1 MTLINIEVGRHNIK
15 KPTDFFFCKF
25 KAIIV
30 WLVKKIQQGEEQSTM
45 SAANHP
51 AYKQELDRC
60 RFTLGYVEKSLE
72 RALEKRTKVGNE
84 LENVKRHMTGDN
96 SADYTSIMV
105 NTMLQNT
112 LALKVKNLY
121 TARSKPYF
129 ARIDFQEAG
138 TNQTENLYIGKMSLA
153 RDEDQEIV
161 IVDWRAP
168 IANLYY
174 EGRLGSSTYQ
184 CPDGTI
190 EGELLL
196 KRQFSINNGKLEEI
210 FDIDITTNDEF
221 LQTYLGA
228 NAENRLK
235 EIVST
240 IQEEQNKIVRAP
252 MWKPLIVQG
261 VAGSGKT
268 TIALHRIAYLI
279 YTFEKSFEP
288 ENFMIIAPNRLF
300 LNYIS
305 EVLPELGVDR
315 VKQTTFEDFAME
327 LIGKKFKLT
336 DANDKLNMF
345 VNHNATKEQIA
356 HNDAVRQASV
366 LKTSMYFKDI
376 IDEYIK
382 GIEQAFI
389 PKHDITLGTITI
401 FSYEEINE
409 LFLTQYG
416 MWPIA
421 RRMNELKK
429 SIVTRLKTSKQQI
442 ISQIESE
449 CDRKTARAK
458 ATITNEDERKKLIRE
473 AFEKKDRVLAKIEK
487 ISKTLVKEYVESLPK
502 LSPYQYYKDLVEDK
516 ITFDRIVSKYADKE
530 VCEFTRQY
538 TLDILNSKI
547 LELEDLAPIIYLK
560 YKIYGMDEKIP
571 VKHIVID
578 EAQDFSAFQFYVLK
592 KIVKESSFTILGD
605 LCQGIHSYRGV
616 RQWEEIVNEV
626 FEGKKCEFLTLE
638 QSYRTTVEIMEAAN
652 DVIGKMK
659 NTSFIKAKPVIRHGG
674 PVELIPMPNIDD
686 VAVNMVEKII
696 SFKKTGHKTIAVI
709 CKTMEECEELLPLL
723 KKADKNISIIT
734 GNEKEYKSGIVIVPS
749 YLSKGLEFDV
759 VLISNANNE
768 NYTENELDIK
778 LLYVAMTRPLHKLC
792 IYYIREKSS
801 LLE

>member
-1 MTLINIEVGRHNIK
+1 
-15 KPTDFFFCKF
+15 
-25 KAIIV
+25 
-30 WLVKKIQQGEEQSTM
+30 M

-51 AYKQELDRC
+51 AYSEELERC
-60 RFTLGYVEKSLE
+60 RYTLDYVEKSLE
-72 RALEKRTKVGNE
+72 RALEKRAKIGSE
-84 LENVKRHMTGDN
+84 LENVKKHMSGDS

-105 NTMLQNT
+105 NTLLHDT
-112 LALKVKNLY
+112 LALKVRNLY
-121 TARSKPYF
+121 TARNKPYF
-129 ARIDFQEAG
+129 ARVDF
-138 TNQTENLYIGKMSLA
+138 TESGSEKTEKLYIGKMSLA
-153 RDEDQEIV
+153 RDEDQEII

-174 EGRLGSSTYQ
+174 EGRLGTSSYI
-184 CPDGTI
+184 CPDGMI
-190 EGELLL
+190 DGELLL
-196 KRQFSINNGKLEEI
+196 KRQFAINEGKLEEI

-240 IQEEQNKIVRAP
+240 IQEEQNRIVRAP

-279 YTFEKSFEP
+279 YTFEKTFEP

-305 EVLPELGVDR
+305 EVLPELGVER

-345 VNHNATKEQIA
+345 VNRNATAEQA
-356 HNDAVRQASV
+356 KHNDRVRDASV
-366 LKTSMYFKDI
+366 LKTSMYFKQI
-376 IDEYIK
+376 IDGYIRK
-382 GIEQAFI
+382 IEKNFI
-389 PKHDITLGTITI
+389 PKRDFMLGTKIIYT
-401 FSYEEINE
+401 YDEINN

-421 RRMNELKK
+421 QRMNEIKK
-429 SIVTRLKTSKQQI
+429 SLTSRLKISKQQF
-442 ISQIESE
+442 ISQIEAE
-449 CDRKTARAK
+449 CDKKVAMARLKISDETERQK
-458 ATITNEDERKKLIRE
+458 AALD
-473 AFEKKDRVLAKIEK
+473 AFEKRDRVIEKIEK
-487 ISKTLVKEYVESLPK
+487 VSKTLVKEYVESLPK
-502 LSPYQYYKDLVEDK
+502 LSPYQYYYDLMKDGV
-516 ITFDRIVSKYADKE
+516 TFDELAGGYASGE
-530 VCEFTRQY
+530 VCEFTRRY
-538 TLDILNSKI
+538 TLDILNNKQV
-547 LELEDLAPIIYLK
+547 ELEDLAPIIYIK
-560 YKIYGMDEKIP
+560 YKIHGMDDKVP

-578 EAQDFSAFQFYVLK
+578 EAQDFSVFQFYVLK
-592 KIVKESSFTILGD
+592 KIVKDSSFTILGD

-616 RQWEEIVNEV
+616 RQWEEIAEEV
-626 FEGKKCEFLTLE
+626 FEGNKSEFLTLE

-652 DVIGKMK
+652 AVMGKLESLAM
-659 NTSFIKAKPVIRHGG
+659 FRGKPVIRHGD
-674 PVELIPMPNIDD
+674 PVETISMDSIEEVAGNISIRIK
-686 VAVNMVEKII
+686 EYQKL
-696 SFKKTGHKTIAVI
+696 GHKTIAII
-709 CKTMEECEELLPLL
+709 CKTMEECQQILPLL
-723 KKADKNISIIT
+723 NKDHKEISLIT

-759 VLISNANNE
+759 VLLTNVNRE
-768 NYTENELDIK
+768 NYQENDLDTK

-792 IYYIREKSS
+792 IYYVGEVSS
-801 LLE
+801 LLA

>member
-1 MTLINIEVGRHNIK
+1 
-15 KPTDFFFCKF
+15 
-25 KAIIV
+25 
-30 WLVKKIQQGEEQSTM
+30 M

-51 AYKQELDRC
+51 AYKEELERC
-60 RFTLGYVEKSLE
+60 RYTLDYVEKSLE
-72 RALEKRTKVGNE
+72 RALEKRAKIGNE
-84 LENVKRHMTGDN
+84 LENVKKHMSGDS
-96 SADYTSIMV
+96 SADYTSVMV
-105 NTMLQNT
+105 NTLLHDT
-112 LALKVKNLY
+112 LALKVRNLY
-121 TARSKPYF
+121 TARDKPYF
-129 ARIDFQEAG
+129 ARVDFQE
-138 TNQTENLYIGKMSLA
+138 TDSVKTENLYIGKMSLA
-153 RDEDQEIV
+153 RDEDQEII

-174 EGRLGSSTYQ
+174 EGRLGNSSYE
-184 CPDGTI
+184 CPDGLI

-196 KRQFSINNGKLEEI
+196 KRQFAINNGQLEEI

-240 IQEEQNKIVRAP
+240 IQEEQNRIVRAP

-279 YTFEKSFEP
+279 YTFEKTFEP

-305 EVLPELGVDR
+305 EVLPELGVER

-345 VNHNATKEQIA
+345 VNHNAAGQQAA
-356 HNDAVRQASV
+356 HNDKVREASV
-366 LKTSMYFKDI
+366 LKTSMHFKDI
-376 IDEYIK
+376 IDNYIEK
-382 GIEQAFI
+382 IERNFI
-389 PKHDITLGTITI
+389 PKQDFMLGTKVIYT
-401 FSYEEINE
+401 YDEINN

-421 RRMNELKK
+421 QRMNEIKK
-429 SIVTRLKTSKQQI
+429 SLSTRLKTSKQQF
-442 ISQIESE
+442 ISQIEAE
-449 CDRKTARAK
+449 CDKKVALARIK
-458 ATITNEDERKKLIRE
+458 IPDEAARQKFVRE
-473 AFEKKDRVLAKIEK
+473 AFDKRDRVLEKIEK
-487 ISKTLVKEYVESLPK
+487 VSKTLVKEYVESLPK
-502 LSPYQYYKDLVEDK
+502 LSPYQYYFDLMEDSE
-516 ITFDRIVSKYADKE
+516 TFIELAGEYASRE
-530 VCEFTRQY
+530 TCEFARKY
-538 TLDILNSKI
+538 TLDILNSRQ

-560 YKIYGMDEKIP
+560 YKIYGMDEKVP

-578 EAQDFSAFQFYVLK
+578 EAQDFSAFQFFVLK
-592 KIVKESSFTILGD
+592 KIVKDSSFTILGD

-616 RQWEEIVNEV
+616 RKWEEIVEDV
-626 FEGKKCEFLTLE
+626 FDGRKCEFLTLE
-638 QSYRTTVEIMEAAN
+638 QSYRTTVEIMDAAN
-652 DVIGKMK
+652 NVMGKLESLEM
-659 NTSFIKAKPVIRHGG
+659 FRGKPVIRHGG
-674 PVELIPMPNIDD
+674 PVEFIRSASFND
-686 VAVNMVEKII
+686 VGEDISKKIKE
-696 SFKKTGHKTIAVI
+696 SQKQGHRTIAVI
-709 CKTMEECEELLPLL
+709 CKTMEECQKILPLL
-723 KKADKNISIIT
+723 KKDHKDISLIT

-759 VLISNANNE
+759 VLLSNVNRE
-768 NYTENELDIK
+768 NYTEGDLDTK
-778 LLYVAMTRPLHKLC
+778 LLYVAMTRPLHKLF
-792 IYYIREKSS
+792 IYYIGEKSK

>member
-1 MTLINIEVGRHNIK
+1 
-15 KPTDFFFCKF
+15 
-25 KAIIV
+25 
-30 WLVKKIQQGEEQSTM
+30 M

-51 AYKQELDRC
+51 AYKQELERC
-60 RFTLGYVEKSLE
+60 RYTLDYVEKSLE
-72 RALEKRTKVGNE
+72 RALEKRKKVSKE
-84 LENVKRHMTGDN
+84 LENVQRHMTGDN

-105 NTMLQNT
+105 NTLLQDS
-112 LALKVKNLY
+112 LALKIKNLY
-121 TARSKPYF
+121 TARGKPYF

-138 TNQTENLYIGKMSLA
+138 TNKIEALYIGKMSLA
-153 RDEDQEIV
+153 NDENQEII

-174 EGRLGSSTYQ
+174 EGRLGSSSYI

-190 EGELLL
+190 EGQLLL
-196 KRQFSINNGKLEEI
+196 KRQFSINSGELEEI

-305 EVLPELGVDR
+305 EVLPELGVER

-345 VNHNATKEQIA
+345 VNHNATSEQIT
-356 HNDAVRQASV
+356 HNSLVRQASV
-366 LKTSMYFKDI
+366 LKTSMFFKDI

-382 GIEQAFI
+382 EIEISFI
-389 PKHDITLGTITI
+389 PKHDLTLGTKVI
-401 FSYEEINE
+401 FSYEEINQ

-421 RRMNELKK
+421 QRMNEIKK
-429 SIVTRLKTSKQQI
+429 SITTRLKTSKQQF
-442 ISQIESE
+442 ISQIEAE
-449 CDRKTARAK
+449 CDRKVAKTRA
-458 ATITNEDERKKLIRE
+458 AISDEKEKQQLILK
-473 AFEKKDRVLAKIEK
+473 AFEKRDRVLDKIEK
-487 ISKTLVKEYVESLPK
+487 ISKTLVKEYVDSLPK
-502 LSPYQYYKDLVEDK
+502 LSAYQYYKDLMEDK
-516 ITFDRIVSKYADKE
+516 IAFNKIVSKYADKE
-530 VCEFTRQY
+530 VCDFTREY
-538 TLDILNSKI
+538 TLNILDSKM

-592 KIVKESSFTILGD
+592 KIVKDSSFTILGD

-652 DVIGKMK
+652 NVIDKLE
-659 NTSFIKAKPVIRHGG
+659 NNALLKAKPVIRHGG
-674 PVELIPMPNIDD
+674 SVELIQKTDIIETAEDI
-686 VAVNMVEKII
+686 VERIKVL
-696 SFKKTGHKTIAVI
+696 KENGHKTIAVI
-709 CKTMEECEELLPLL
+709 CKTIEECEQMLPLL
-723 KKADKNISIIT
+723 KKADKDISIIT

-759 VLISNANNE
+759 VIISNANKE

-778 LLYVAMTRPLHKLC
+778 LLYVAMTRPLHRLF
-792 IYYIREKSS
+792 IYFVGEKSL

>member
-1 MTLINIEVGRHNIK
+1 
-15 KPTDFFFCKF
+15 
-25 KAIIV
+25 
-30 WLVKKIQQGEEQSTM
+30 M

-51 AYKQELDRC
+51 AYKQELERC
-60 RFTLGYVEKSLE
+60 RYTLDYVEKSLE
-72 RALEKRTKVGNE
+72 NALQKREKIGNE
-84 LENVKRHMTGDN
+84 LEKTKRHMSADS

-105 NTMLQNT
+105 NTLLQDT

-121 TARSKPYF
+121 TAKSKPYF
-129 ARIDFQEAG
+129 ARVDFQENG
-138 TNQTENLYIGKMSLA
+138 TKRTEKLYIGKMSLA
-153 RDEDQEIV
+153 RDEDQEII

-174 EGRLGSSTYQ
+174 EGRLGQSSYV
-184 CPDGTI
+184 CPDGNI

-196 KRQFSINNGKLEEI
+196 KRQFAINNGKLEEI

-305 EVLPELGVDR
+305 EVLPELGVER

-336 DANDKLNMF
+336 DSNSKLNMF
-345 VNHNATKEQIA
+345 VNHNSTDDQIK
-356 HNDAVRQASV
+356 HNNILRKASV
-366 LKTSMYFKDI
+366 LKTSMIFRDI

-382 GIEQAFI
+382 RIEGSFI
-389 PKHDITLGTITI
+389 PKRDITLGTKTI
-401 FSYEEINE
+401 FSYAEINE

-421 RRMNELKK
+421 QRMNEIKK
-429 SIVTRLKTSKQQI
+429 SISTRLKTAKQQFVM
-442 ISQIESE
+442 QIEAE
-449 CDRKTARAK
+449 CDRKVARART
-458 ATITNEDERKKLIRE
+458 TIGNEQERQKHILA
-473 AFEKKDRVLAKIEK
+473 AFEKRDRVLDKIEK
-487 ISKTLVKEYVESLPK
+487 VSKTLVKEYIESLPK
-502 LSPYQYYKDLVEDK
+502 LSAYDYYKDLMEDK
-516 ITFDRIVSKYADKE
+516 DTFNSIVSKYASDE
-530 VCEFTRQY
+530 ICEFTRQH
-538 TLDILNSKI
+538 TLAVLDKKI

-571 VKHIVID
+571 VRHIVID

-592 KIVKESSFTILGD
+592 KIVKDSSFTILGD

-616 RQWEEIVNEV
+616 RQWEEIVQHV
-626 FEGKKCEFLTLE
+626 FDGNKCEFLTLE

-652 DVIGKMK
+652 KVISKLE
-659 NTSFIKAKPVIRHGG
+659 NTGSLMAKPVIRHGG
-674 PVELIPMPNIDD
+674 PVDIIPSDNITSIAEDI
-686 VAVNMVEKII
+686 VQKIKDA
-696 SFKKTGHKTIAVI
+696 KKQGHKTIAVI
-709 CKTMEECEELLPLL
+709 CKTMEECEQILPML
-723 KKADKNISIIT
+723 KKADKNISVIT
-734 GNEKEYKSGIVIVPS
+734 GNEKEYKSGVVVVPS

-759 VLISNANNE
+759 VLISDASSR

-778 LLYVAMTRPLHKLC
+778 LLYVAMTRPLHKLY
-792 IYYIREKSS
+792 IYYAGDKSI
-801 LLE
+801 LIKDI

>member
-1 MTLINIEVGRHNIK
+1 
-15 KPTDFFFCKF
+15 
-25 KAIIV
+25 
-30 WLVKKIQQGEEQSTM
+30 M

-51 AYKQELDRC
+51 AYKQELERC
-60 RFTLGYVEKSLE
+60 RYTLDYVEKSLE
-72 RALEKRTKVGNE
+72 RALEKRKKVSND
-84 LENVKRHMTGDN
+84 LESVHRHMSGDS

-105 NTMLQNT
+105 NTMLQDT

-129 ARIDFQEAG
+129 ARVDFQEKG
-138 TNQTENLYIGKMSLA
+138 FSKIENLYIGKMSLA
-153 RDEDQEIV
+153 RDEDQEII

-174 EGRLGSSTYQ
+174 EARLGTASYL

-196 KRQFSINNGKLEEI
+196 KRQFAINNGRLEEI

-268 TIALHRIAYLI
+268 TIALHRIAFLI

-305 EVLPELGVDR
+305 EVLPELGVER
-315 VKQTTFEDFAME
+315 VKQTTFEDFAIE

-356 HNDAVRQASV
+356 QNDIVRQVSV

-382 GIEQAFI
+382 KIELSFI
-389 PKHDITLGTITI
+389 PNNDITLGTQVI
-401 FSYEEINE
+401 FSYQELNT

-421 RRMNELKK
+421 KRMDEIKK
-429 SIVTRLKTSKQQI
+429 SITTRLKTRKQQI
-442 ISQIESE
+442 IAQIELE
-449 CDRKTARAK
+449 IDKKVARIRMTISDEKEKRELIIK
-458 ATITNEDERKKLIRE
+458 AI
-473 AFEKKDRVLAKIEK
+473 EKRDRVLDKIEK
-487 ISKTLVKEYVESLPK
+487 ISKTLVKEYVDSLPK
-502 LSPYQYYKDLVEDK
+502 LSPYQYYKDLLEDSNTFDK
-516 ITFDRIVSKYADKE
+516 IVGKYSSQE
-530 VCEFTRQY
+530 VCKFTREY
-538 TLDILNSKI
+538 TLGILNSKM

-560 YKIYGMDEKIP
+560 FKIYGMDEKIP

-578 EAQDFSAFQFYVLK
+578 EAQDFSAFQFYVMK
-592 KIVKESSFTILGD
+592 KIVKDSSFTILGD

-626 FEGKKCEFLTLE
+626 FNGNKCEFLTLE

-652 DVIGKMK
+652 KVIEKLE
-659 NTSFIKAKPVIRHGG
+659 NNELLRARPVIRHGE
-674 PVELIPMPNIDD
+674 PVEFISKAD
-686 VAVNMVEKII
+686 VNEAAVDIAQRIKVLKD
-696 SFKKTGHKTIAVI
+696 TGHKTIAVI
-709 CKTMEECEELLPLL
+709 CKTMEECEQMQPLL
-723 KKADKNISIIT
+723 KKADKDISIIT
-734 GNEKEYKSGIVIVPS
+734 GDEKEYKSGVVIVPS

-759 VLISNANNE
+759 VIISNANMQ
-768 NYTENELDIK
+768 NYTKSELDIK

-792 IYYIREKSS
+792 IYYVGEKS
-801 LLE
+801 LLLGE

>member
-1 MTLINIEVGRHNIK
+1 
-15 KPTDFFFCKF
+15 
-25 KAIIV
+25 
-30 WLVKKIQQGEEQSTM
+30 M

-51 AYKQELDRC
+51 AYKEELERC
-60 RFTLGYVEKSLE
+60 RYTLDYVEKSLKK
-72 RALEKRTKVGNE
+72 ALEKREKIGNE
-84 LENVKRHMTGDN
+84 LESVQKHMSGDS

-105 NTMLQNT
+105 NTMLHDT

-121 TARSKPYF
+121 TARGKPYF
-129 ARIDFQEAG
+129 ARVDYKE
-138 TNQTENLYIGKMSLA
+138 NDSDSTEKLYIGKMSLS

-174 EGRLGSSTYQ
+174 EGRLGQSSYE
-184 CPDGTI
+184 CPDGI
-190 EGELLL
+190 INGELLL
-196 KRQFSINNGKLEEI
+196 KRQFSINNGSLDEI

-279 YTFEKSFEP
+279 YTFEKSFDP

-315 VKQTTFEDFAME
+315 VKQTTFEEFSME
-327 LIGKKFKLT
+327 LIGKKFKLR
-336 DANDKLNMF
+336 DANEKLNMF
-345 VNHNATKEQIA
+345 VNHNVTEEQIM
-356 HNDAVRQASV
+356 HNNLVRGSSI
-366 LKTSMYFKDI
+366 LKTSMDFKDI
-376 IDEYIK
+376 IDEYLK
-382 GIEQAFI
+382 EIELSFI
-389 PKHDITLGTITI
+389 PKKDITLGTKVI
-401 FSYEEINE
+401 FSYEELNN

-421 RRMNELKK
+421 QRMNEIKK
-429 SIVTRLKTSKQQI
+429 SIKTRLKTSKDQFIQQI
-442 ISQIESE
+442 HAE
-449 CDRKTARAK
+449 CDKKVARAR
-458 ATITNEDERKKLIRE
+458 AGIADTSERQRCILE
-473 AFEKKDRVLAKIEK
+473 AFEKRDRVLEKIEK
-487 ISKTLVKEYVESLPK
+487 AAKSLIKDYVASLPK
-502 LSPYQYYKDLVEDK
+502 LSPYQYYVDLMKNTEV
-516 ITFDRIVSKYADKE
+516 FNRIVAKYTDEETCKFIRE
-530 VCEFTRQY
+530 Y
-538 TLDILNSKI
+538 TLDILNSGGI
-547 LELEDLAPIIYLK
+547 EQEDLAPIIYLK
-560 YKIYGMDEKIP
+560 YKVYGMDEKIP
-571 VKHIVID
+571 VRHIVID
-578 EAQDFSAFQFYVLK
+578 EAQDFSAFQFYVMK
-592 KIVKESSFTILGD
+592 KIVKDSSFTILGD
-605 LCQGIHSYRGV
+605 LCQGIHFYRGV
-616 RQWEEIVNEV
+616 RNWDEVVNNV

-652 DVIGKMK
+652 NVMEKLDNKDLVR
-659 NTSFIKAKPVIRHGG
+659 AKPVIRHGE
-674 PVELIPMPNIDD
+674 PVEYIQKSGISD
-686 VAVNMVEKII
+686 VAADIVEKIEQA
-696 SFKKTGHKTIAVI
+696 KKLGHKTIAVI
-709 CKTMEECEELLPLL
+709 CKTMEECSQILPMI

-734 GNEKEYKSGIVIVPS
+734 GNEKEYKSGIVVVPS

-759 VLISNANNE
+759 VLISNASSE
-768 NYTENELDIK
+768 YYTKSDLDIK

-792 IYYIREKSS
+792 IYHTGEISN
-801 LLE
+801 LLK

>member
-1 MTLINIEVGRHNIK
+1 M
-15 KPTDFFFCKF
+15 P
-25 KAIIV
+25 
-30 WLVKKIQQGEEQSTM
+30 
-45 SAANHP
+45 AANHP
-51 AYKQELDRC
+51 AYKQELERC
-60 RFTLGYVEKSLE
+60 RYTLDYVEKSIE
-72 RALEKRTKVGNE
+72 RALEKRTKVGND
-84 LENVKRHMTGDN
+84 LENVKRHMSGDN
-96 SADYTSIMV
+96 SADYTSIIV
-105 NTMLQNT
+105 NTIIQDT

-121 TARSKPYF
+121 TARTKPYF
-129 ARIDFQEAG
+129 ARIDFRETG
-138 TNQTENLYIGKMSLA
+138 TSKTENLYIGKMSLA
-153 RDEDQEIV
+153 KYEDQEIV

-174 EGRLGSSTYQ
+174 EGRLGTSSYI
-184 CPDGTI
+184 CPGGTI

-196 KRQFSINNGKLEEI
+196 KRQFAINSGKLEEI

-279 YTFEKSFEP
+279 YTFEKSFDP

-305 EVLPELGVDR
+305 EVLPELGVER

-327 LIGKKFKLT
+327 LIGKKFILT
-336 DANDKLNMF
+336 DTNDKLNMF
-345 VNHNATKEQIA
+345 VNQNNTIEQIA
-356 HNDAVRQASV
+356 NNELVRQASI

-382 GIEQAFI
+382 EIELSFI
-389 PKHDITLGTITI
+389 PKRDLTLGTKII
-401 FSYEEINE
+401 FSYEEVNE

-421 RRMNELKK
+421 QRMNEIKK
-429 SIVTRLKTSKQQI
+429 SLTTRLKTNKQQL
-442 ISQIESE
+442 ISQIEAE
-449 CDRKTARAK
+449 CDRKVARARE
-458 ATITNEDERKKLIRE
+458 TITDEKERQKTILV
-473 AFEKKDRVLAKIEK
+473 AFQKKDSVLEKIEK
-487 ISKTLVKEYVESLPK
+487 ASKSLVKEYVNSLPK
-502 LSPYQYYKDLVEDK
+502 VSPYQYYRDLLEDSSG
-516 ITFDRIVSKYADKE
+516 FDKIVSKYADEE
-530 VCEFTRQY
+530 VCEFTREY
-538 TLDILNSKI
+538 TLKILNSKM

-578 EAQDFSAFQFYVLK
+578 EAQDFSAFQYYVLK
-592 KIVKESSFTILGD
+592 KIVKDSSFTILGD

-616 RQWEEIVNEV
+616 RKWEEIVNEV

-638 QSYRTTVEIMEAAN
+638 QSYRTTVEIIEAAN
-652 DVIGKMK
+652 NVIGKLE
-659 NTSFIKAKPVIRHGG
+659 NTDLIRAKPVIRHGE
-674 PVELIPMPNIDD
+674 PVELISKTDINS
-686 VAVNMVEKII
+686 VAEDIIQKII
-696 SFKKTGHKTIAVI
+696 DSKKKSHKTIAVI
-709 CKTMEECEELLPLL
+709 CKTMEECEQILPLL
-723 KKADKNISIIT
+723 IKADKTISIIT

-759 VLISNANNE
+759 VLISNASKQ
-768 NYTENELDIK
+768 NYTKNELDIK
-778 LLYVAMTRPLHKLC
+778 LLYVAMTRPLHRLC
-792 IYYIREKSS
+792 IYFVGEKSL

>member
-1 MTLINIEVGRHNIK
+1 
-15 KPTDFFFCKF
+15 
-25 KAIIV
+25 
-30 WLVKKIQQGEEQSTM
+30 M

-51 AYKQELDRC
+51 AYKEELERC
-60 RFTLGYVEKSLE
+60 RYTLDYVEKSLE
-72 RALEKRTKVGNE
+72 RALEKRKKVSNE
-84 LENVKRHMTGDN
+84 LENVQRHMSGDS

-105 NTMLQNT
+105 NTLLQDT

-129 ARIDFQEAG
+129 ARIDFKENGASK
-138 TNQTENLYIGKMSLA
+138 TEQLYIGKMSLA
-153 RDEDQEIV
+153 KDEDQEII

-174 EGRLGSSTYQ
+174 EGRLGLSSYI
-184 CPDGTI
+184 CPDGNI

-196 KRQFSINNGKLEEI
+196 KRQFAINNGKLEEI

-240 IQEEQNKIVRAP
+240 IQEEQNRIVRAP

-305 EVLPELGVDR
+305 EVLPELGVER

-345 VNHNATKEQIA
+345 VNHNATEEQIM
-356 HNDAVRQASV
+356 NNNLVKQASV

-382 GIEQAFI
+382 EIELSFI
-389 PKHDITLGTITI
+389 PKQDIMLGTKII
-401 FSYEEINE
+401 FPYEEINE

-421 RRMNELKK
+421 QRMNEIKK
-429 SIVTRLKTSKQQI
+429 SISTRLKTSKQQF

-449 CDRKTARAK
+449 CDRKVAIARA
-458 ATITNEDERKKLIRE
+458 TVSNEKDRQKLILS
-473 AFEKKDRVLAKIEK
+473 AFEKRDSVLEKIEK
-487 ISKTLVKEYVESLPK
+487 ASKTLVKDYVDSLPK
-502 LSPYQYYKDLVEDK
+502 LSPYQYYRDLMENAD
-516 ITFDRIVSKYADKE
+516 TFERMVGKYSNQE
-530 VCEFTRQY
+530 VREFTRQY
-538 TLDILNSKI
+538 TLKILDSKM

-571 VKHIVID
+571 VRHIVID

-592 KIVKESSFTILGD
+592 KIVKDSSFTVLGD

-652 DVIGKMK
+652 NVIGKLQ
-659 NTSFIKAKPVIRHGG
+659 NNEFLRAKPVIRHGG
-674 PVELIPMPNIDD
+674 PVEVIPRNNITD
-686 VAVNMVEKII
+686 I
-696 SFKKTGHKTIAVI
+696 SEDIVQRIKQYKKDGHRTIAVI
-709 CKTMEECEELLPLL
+709 CKTMDECEKILPLL

-734 GNEKEYKSGIVIVPS
+734 GNEKEYKSGVVIVPS

-759 VLISNANNE
+759 VIVSNANNQ

-792 IYYIREKSS
+792 IYYIGEKS
-801 LLE
+801 LLLD

>member
-1 MTLINIEVGRHNIK
+1 
-15 KPTDFFFCKF
+15 
-25 KAIIV
+25 
-30 WLVKKIQQGEEQSTM
+30 M

-51 AYKQELDRC
+51 AYKEELERC
-60 RFTLGYVEKSLE
+60 RYTLDYVEKSLK
-72 RALEKRTKVGNE
+72 RALEKREKIGNE
-84 LENVKRHMTGDN
+84 LENVKKHMSGDS
-96 SADYTSIMV
+96 SADYTSIIV
-105 NTMLQNT
+105 NTMLHDT

-129 ARIDFQEAG
+129 ARVDYKENG
-138 TNQTENLYIGKMSLA
+138 TEKTENLYVGKMSLS
-153 RDEDQEIV
+153 RDEDQEII

-174 EGRLGSSTYQ
+174 EGRLGPSSYE

-190 EGELLL
+190 EGQLLL
-196 KRQFSINNGKLEEI
+196 KRQFSINNGNLDEI

-305 EVLPELGVDR
+305 EVLPELGVER
-315 VKQTTFEDFAME
+315 VKQTTFEDFSME

-345 VNHNATKEQIA
+345 VNHNATSDQVE
-356 HNDAVRQASV
+356 HNILVREASV
-366 LKTSMYFKDI
+366 LKTSMCFKDI
-376 IDEYIK
+376 IDEYLK
-382 GIEQAFI
+382 EIEHSFI
-389 PKHDITLGTITI
+389 PKQDIMLGTKVI
-401 FSYEEINE
+401 FSYDELNE

-421 RRMNELKK
+421 RRMDEIKK
-429 SIVTRLKTSKQQI
+429 SISTKIKATKQQFI
-442 ISQIESE
+442 QQIEAE
-449 CDRKTARAK
+449 CDKKVARARMG
-458 ATITNEDERKKLIRE
+458 IPNEIERQKVILQ
-473 AFEKKDRVLAKIEK
+473 AFDKRDRVLEKIEK
-487 ISKTLVKEYVESLPK
+487 VAKTLVKDYVDGLPK
-502 LSPYQYYKDLVEDK
+502 LSPYQYYVDLMENAE
-516 ITFDRIVSKYADKE
+516 IFDRIAGKYAKSE
-530 VCEFTRQY
+530 ICRFTREY
-538 TLDILNSKI
+538 TLKILNGKR
-547 LELEDLAPIIYLK
+547 LEQEDLAPIIYLK

-571 VKHIVID
+571 VRHIVID
-578 EAQDFSAFQFYVLK
+578 EAQDFSAFQFYVMK
-592 KIVKESSFTILGD
+592 KIVKDSSFTILGD

-616 RQWEEIVNEV
+616 RQWDEIVNNV
-626 FEGKKCEFLTLE
+626 FEGKRCEFLTLE

-652 DVIGKMK
+652 NVMEKIK
-659 NTSFIKAKPVIRHGG
+659 NSGLVRAKPVIRHGE
-674 PVELIPMPNIDD
+674 PVEYIQKGNIQDIAED
-686 VAVNMVEKII
+686 ILSKIQLA
-696 SFKKTGHKTIAVI
+696 KNQGHRTIAVI
-709 CKTMEECEELLPLL
+709 CKTMEECNRMLPLL
-723 KKADKNISIIT
+723 KKADRDIDIIT

-759 VLISNANNE
+759 VFVANASIE

-792 IYYIREKSS
+792 IYFLGNKTR

>member
-1 MTLINIEVGRHNIK
+1 
-15 KPTDFFFCKF
+15 
-25 KAIIV
+25 
-30 WLVKKIQQGEEQSTM
+30 M

-51 AYKQELDRC
+51 AYKEELERC
-60 RFTLGYVEKSLE
+60 RYTLDYVEKSLKK
-72 RALEKRTKVGNE
+72 ALEKREKIGNE
-84 LENVKRHMTGDN
+84 LESVQKHMSGDS

-105 NTMLQNT
+105 NTMLHDT

-121 TARSKPYF
+121 TARGKPYF
-129 ARIDFQEAG
+129 ARVDYKENDFDR
-138 TNQTENLYIGKMSLA
+138 TEKLYIGKMSLS

-174 EGRLGSSTYQ
+174 EGRLGPSSYE
-184 CPDGTI
+184 CPDGI
-190 EGELLL
+190 INGELLL
-196 KRQFSINNGKLEEI
+196 KRQFSINNGSLDEI

-279 YTFEKSFEP
+279 YTFEKSFDP

-315 VKQTTFEDFAME
+315 VKQTTFEEFSME
-327 LIGKKFKLT
+327 LIGKKFKLR
-336 DANDKLNMF
+336 DANEKLNMF
-345 VNHNATKEQIA
+345 VNHNVTEEQIK
-356 HNDAVRQASV
+356 HNNLVRGSSI
-366 LKTSMYFKDI
+366 LKTSMDFKDI
-376 IDEYIK
+376 IDEYLK
-382 GIEQAFI
+382 EIELSFI
-389 PKHDITLGTITI
+389 PKKDITLGTKVI
-401 FSYEEINE
+401 FSYEELNN

-421 RRMNELKK
+421 QRMNEIKK
-429 SIVTRLKTSKQQI
+429 SIKTRLKTSKDQFIQQI
-442 ISQIESE
+442 HAE
-449 CDRKTARAK
+449 CDKKVARAR
-458 ATITNEDERKKLIRE
+458 AGIEDTSERQRCILE
-473 AFEKKDRVLAKIEK
+473 AFEKRDRVLEKIEK
-487 ISKTLVKEYVESLPK
+487 AAKSLIKDYVASLPK
-502 LSPYQYYKDLVEDK
+502 LSPYQYYVDLMKNTEV
-516 ITFDRIVSKYADKE
+516 FNRIVAKYTDEETCKFIRE
-530 VCEFTRQY
+530 Y
-538 TLDILNSKI
+538 TLDILNSGGI
-547 LELEDLAPIIYLK
+547 EQEDLAPIIYLK
-560 YKIYGMDEKIP
+560 YKVYGMDEKIP
-571 VKHIVID
+571 VRHIVID
-578 EAQDFSAFQFYVLK
+578 EAQDFSAFQFYVMK
-592 KIVKESSFTILGD
+592 KIVKDSSFTILGD
-605 LCQGIHSYRGV
+605 LCQGIHFYRGV
-616 RQWEEIVNEV
+616 RNWDEVVNNV

-652 DVIGKMK
+652 NVMEKLDNKDLVR
-659 NTSFIKAKPVIRHGG
+659 AKPVIRHGE
-674 PVELIPMPNIDD
+674 PVEYIQKSGISD
-686 VAVNMVEKII
+686 VAADIVEKIEQA
-696 SFKKTGHKTIAVI
+696 KKLGHKTIAVI
-709 CKTMEECEELLPLL
+709 CKTMEECSQILPMI

-734 GNEKEYKSGIVIVPS
+734 GNEKEYKSGIVVVPS

-759 VLISNANNE
+759 VLISNASSE
-768 NYTENELDIK
+768 YYTKSDLDIK

-792 IYYIREKSS
+792 IYHTGEISN
-801 LLE
+801 LLK

>member
-1 MTLINIEVGRHNIK
+1 
-15 KPTDFFFCKF
+15 
-25 KAIIV
+25 
-30 WLVKKIQQGEEQSTM
+30 M

-51 AYKQELDRC
+51 AYKEELERC
-60 RFTLGYVEKSLE
+60 RYTLDYVEKSLKK
-72 RALEKRTKVGNE
+72 ALEKREKIGNE
-84 LENVKRHMTGDN
+84 LESVQKHMSGDS

-105 NTMLQNT
+105 NTMLHDT

-121 TARSKPYF
+121 TARGKPYF
-129 ARIDFQEAG
+129 ARVDYKE
-138 TNQTENLYIGKMSLA
+138 NDSDSTENLYIGKMSLS

-174 EGRLGSSTYQ
+174 EGRLGPSSYE
-184 CPDGTI
+184 CPDGI
-190 EGELLL
+190 INGELLL
-196 KRQFSINNGKLEEI
+196 KRQFSINNGSLDEI

-279 YTFEKSFEP
+279 YTFEKSFDP

-315 VKQTTFEDFAME
+315 VKQTTFEEFSME
-327 LIGKKFKLT
+327 LIGKKFKLR
-336 DANDKLNMF
+336 DANEKLNMF
-345 VNHNATKEQIA
+345 VNHNVTEEQIK
-356 HNDAVRQASV
+356 HNNLVRGSSI
-366 LKTSMYFKDI
+366 LKTSMDFKDI
-376 IDEYIK
+376 IDEYLK
-382 GIEQAFI
+382 EIELSFI
-389 PKHDITLGTITI
+389 PKKDITLGTKVI
-401 FSYEEINE
+401 FSYEELNN

-421 RRMNELKK
+421 QRMNEIKK
-429 SIVTRLKTSKQQI
+429 SIKTRLKTSKDQFIQQI
-442 ISQIESE
+442 HAE
-449 CDRKTARAK
+449 CDKKVARAR
-458 ATITNEDERKKLIRE
+458 AGIADTSERQRCILE
-473 AFEKKDRVLAKIEK
+473 AFEKRDRVLEKIEK
-487 ISKTLVKEYVESLPK
+487 AAKSLIKDYVASLPK
-502 LSPYQYYKDLVEDK
+502 LSPYQYYVDLMKNTEV
-516 ITFDRIVSKYADKE
+516 FNRIVAKYTDEETCKFIRE
-530 VCEFTRQY
+530 Y
-538 TLDILNSKI
+538 TLDILNSGGI
-547 LELEDLAPIIYLK
+547 EQEDLAPIIYLK
-560 YKIYGMDEKIP
+560 YKVYGMDEKIP
-571 VKHIVID
+571 VRHIVID
-578 EAQDFSAFQFYVLK
+578 EAQDFSAFQFYVMK
-592 KIVKESSFTILGD
+592 KIVKDSSFTILGD
-605 LCQGIHSYRGV
+605 LCQGIHFYRGV
-616 RQWEEIVNEV
+616 RNWDEVVNNV

-652 DVIGKMK
+652 NVMEKLDNKDLVR
-659 NTSFIKAKPVIRHGG
+659 AKPVIRHGE
-674 PVELIPMPNIDD
+674 PVEYIQKSGISD
-686 VAVNMVEKII
+686 VAADIVEKIEQA
-696 SFKKTGHKTIAVI
+696 KKLGHKTIAVI
-709 CKTMEECEELLPLL
+709 CKTMEECSQILPMI

-734 GNEKEYKSGIVIVPS
+734 GNEKEYKSGIVVVPS

-759 VLISNANNE
+759 VLISNASSE
-768 NYTENELDIK
+768 YYTKSDLDIK

-792 IYYIREKSS
+792 IYHTGEISN
-801 LLE
+801 LLK

>member
-1 MTLINIEVGRHNIK
+1 
-15 KPTDFFFCKF
+15 
-25 KAIIV
+25 
-30 WLVKKIQQGEEQSTM
+30 M

-51 AYKQELDRC
+51 AYKEELERC
-60 RFTLGYVEKSLE
+60 RYTLDYVEISLE
-72 RALEKRTKVGNE
+72 RALEKRTKIGNE
-84 LENVKRHMTGDN
+84 LENVQRHMSGDS

-105 NTMLQNT
+105 NTMLHDT
-112 LALKVKNLY
+112 LALKVRNLN

-129 ARIDFQEAG
+129 ARVDFKENGTDKQER
-138 TNQTENLYIGKMSLA
+138 LYIGKMSLA
-153 RDEDQEIV
+153 RDEDQEII

-174 EGRLGSSTYQ
+174 EGRLGNSSYV

-196 KRQFSINNGKLEEI
+196 KRQFAINDGKLEEI

-240 IQEEQNKIVRAP
+240 IQEEQNRIVRAP

-279 YTFEKSFEP
+279 YTFEKTFEP

-305 EVLPELGVDR
+305 EVLPELGVER
-315 VKQTTFEDFAME
+315 VKQTTFEDFAIE
-327 LIGKKFKLT
+327 LIGRKFKLT
-336 DANDKLNMF
+336 DANNKLNRF
-345 VNHNATKEQIA
+345 VNHNAT
-356 HNDAVRQASV
+356 VRQEEQNDSLRKASI
-366 LKTSMYFKDI
+366 LKTSMQFKEL
-376 IDEYIK
+376 IDNYIDK
-382 GIEQAFI
+382 IEQSFI
-389 PKHDITLGTITI
+389 PKKDLMLGTKVIYT
-401 FSYEEINE
+401 YAEINN

-421 RRMNELKK
+421 QRMNEIKK
-429 SIVTRLKTSKQQI
+429 SLSTRLKTSKQQF
-442 ISQIESE
+442 ISQIEAE
-449 CDRKTARAK
+449 CDKKVALAK
-458 ATITNEDERKKLIRE
+458 IKINDDAERQKFVRE
-473 AFEKKDRVLAKIEK
+473 AFDKRDRVIEKIEK
-487 ISKTLVKEYVESLPK
+487 VSKTLVKEYVDSLPK
-502 LSPYQYYKDLVEDK
+502 LSPYQYYFDLMEDNE
-516 ITFDRIVSKYADKE
+516 TFDKLAGRYVDKE
-530 VCEFTRQY
+530 TCEFTRKY
-538 TLDILNSKI
+538 TLEILNSKQ
-547 LELEDLAPIIYLK
+547 LELEDLAPVIYLK
-560 YKIYGMDEKIP
+560 YKIYGMDEKVP

-592 KIVKESSFTILGD
+592 KIVKDSSFTILGD

-616 RQWEEIVNEV
+616 RQWGEIVEEV

-652 DVIGKMK
+652 GVMGKLK
-659 NTSFIKAKPVIRHGG
+659 NLAMYRGKPVIRHGD
-674 PVELIPMPNIDD
+674 PVEHIPMESFDKTASSIS
-686 VAVNMVEKII
+686 EKISEFI
-696 SFKKTGHKTIAVI
+696 NMGHKTIAVI
-709 CKTMEECEELLPLL
+709 CKTMEECQRILPLL
-723 KKADKNISIIT
+723 KKDHKDISLIT
-734 GNEKEYKSGIVIVPS
+734 GNEMEYKSGIVIVPS

-759 VLISNANNE
+759 VLLSNVNRE
-768 NYTENELDIK
+768 NYSESELDTK

-792 IYYIREKSS
+792 IYYVGEKS
-801 LLE
+801 LLLIQ

>member
-1 MTLINIEVGRHNIK
+1 
-15 KPTDFFFCKF
+15 
-25 KAIIV
+25 
-30 WLVKKIQQGEEQSTM
+30 M

-51 AYKQELDRC
+51 AYKQELERC
-60 RFTLGYVEKSLE
+60 RYTLDYVEKSLE
-72 RALEKRTKVGNE
+72 RALEKRAKIGNE
-84 LENVKRHMTGDN
+84 LENVKRHMSGDN

-105 NTMLQNT
+105 NTLLQDT
-112 LALKVKNLY
+112 MALKIKNLY

-129 ARIDFQEAG
+129 ARVDFQETG
-138 TNQTENLYIGKMSLA
+138 ESKTEELYIGKMSLS

-174 EGRLGSSTYQ
+174 EGRLGLSSYI
-184 CPDGTI
+184 CPDGSI

-196 KRQFSINNGKLEEI
+196 KRQFAINTGELEEI

-240 IQEEQNKIVRAP
+240 IQAEQNKIVRAP

-305 EVLPELGVDR
+305 EVLPELGVER

-327 LIGKKFKLT
+327 LIGKTFKLT

-345 VNHNATKEQIA
+345 VNHNATKEQII
-356 HNDAVRQASV
+356 HNDLVRQASV
-366 LKTSMYFKDI
+366 LKTSMSFKDI

-382 GIEQAFI
+382 EIEESFI
-389 PKHDITLGTITI
+389 PKMDITLGTKII
-401 FSYEEINE
+401 FPYEEIND

-421 RRMNELKK
+421 QRMNEIKK
-429 SIVTRLKTSKQQI
+429 SITTRLKTVKQQI
-442 ISQIESE
+442 ILQIEAE
-449 CDRKTARAK
+449 CDRKIARAR
-458 ATITNEDERKKLIRE
+458 ATITDEKELQKLILDALAKR
-473 AFEKKDRVLAKIEK
+473 DRVLGKIEK
-487 ISKTLVKEYVESLPK
+487 VSKSLVKEYVASLPK
-502 LSPYQYYKDLVEDK
+502 LSPYQYYRDLMEDDN
-516 ITFDRIVSKYADKE
+516 TFDTIVSKYAEID
-530 VCEFTRQY
+530 VCKFTRQY
-538 TLDILNSKI
+538 TLKILNEKM

-560 YKIYGMDEKIP
+560 YKIYGIDEKIP

-578 EAQDFSAFQFYVLK
+578 EAQDFSVFQYYVLK
-592 KIVKESSFTILGD
+592 KIVKDSSFTILGD

-616 RQWEEIVNEV
+616 RQWEDIVNEV
-626 FEGKKCEFLTLE
+626 FEGRKCEFLTLE

-652 DVIGKMK
+652 KVMEKLE
-659 NTSFIKAKPVIRHGG
+659 NTALIRAKPVIRHGES
-674 PVELIPMPNIDD
+674 VELISKTDINGISDD
-686 VAVNMVEKII
+686 IVKRIKASKEK
-696 SFKKTGHKTIAVI
+696 GYKTIAVI
-709 CKTMEECEELLPLL
+709 CKTMEECQLILPLIIE
-723 KKADKNISIIT
+723 ADKCITIIT
-734 GNEKEYKSGIVIVPS
+734 GKEKEYKSGIVIVPS

-759 VLISNANNE
+759 VIISNANSQ
-768 NYTENELDIK
+768 NYTKNELDIK

-792 IYYIREKSS
+792 IYYLGKKS
-801 LLE
+801 LLLE

>member
-1 MTLINIEVGRHNIK
+1 
-15 KPTDFFFCKF
+15 
-25 KAIIV
+25 
-30 WLVKKIQQGEEQSTM
+30 M

-51 AYKQELDRC
+51 AYKEELERC
-60 RFTLGYVEKSLE
+60 RYTLDYVEKSLE
-72 RALEKRTKVGNE
+72 RALEKRKKISSE
-84 LENVKRHMTGDN
+84 LDNVQRHMSGDS

-105 NTMLQNT
+105 NTLIHDS
-112 LALKVKNLY
+112 LVLKVKNLY
-121 TARSKPYF
+121 TARGKPYF
-129 ARIDFQEAG
+129 ARIDFKESG
-138 TNQTENLYIGKMSLA
+138 SDKTEKLYIGKMSLA
-153 RDEDQEIV
+153 KDEDQEII

-174 EGRLGSSTYQ
+174 EGRLGLSRYM
-184 CPDGTI
+184 CPDGNI

-196 KRQFSINNGKLEEI
+196 KRQFSINDGKLEEI

-268 TIALHRIAYLI
+268 TIALHRIAFLI

-305 EVLPELGVDR
+305 EVLPELGVER
-315 VKQTTFEDFAME
+315 VKQTTFEEFAME

-345 VNHNATKEQIA
+345 VNYNATDEQIL
-356 HNDAVRQASV
+356 NNNFIKDASV
-366 LKTSMYFKDI
+366 LKTSMYFKNI
-376 IDEYIK
+376 IDDYISE
-382 GIEQAFI
+382 IEQSFI
-389 PKHDITLGTITI
+389 PKHDIMLGTKVI
-401 FSYEEINE
+401 FPYEELND

-421 RRMNELKK
+421 QRMNEIKK
-429 SIVTRLKTSKQQI
+429 SINSRLKTSKQQF
-442 ISQIESE
+442 ISQIEAE
-449 CDRKTARAK
+449 CDRKVAIARA
-458 ATITNEDERKKLIRE
+458 TVPDENSRQKLIVS
-473 AFEKKDRVLAKIEK
+473 AIEKRDRVLDKIE
-487 ISKTLVKEYVESLPK
+487 IASKTLVKDYVDSLPK
-502 LSPYQYYKDLVEDK
+502 LSPYQYYKDLMENTC
-516 ITFDRIVSKYADKE
+516 TFVRIAGKYSSE
-530 VCEFTRQY
+530 EICEFTRAY
-538 TLDILNSKI
+538 TLKILNSKM

-571 VKHIVID
+571 VRHIVID

-592 KIVKESSFTILGD
+592 KIVKDSSFTILGD

-616 RQWEEIVNEV
+616 RKWEEIVEEV
-626 FEGKKCEFLTLE
+626 FEGRKCEFLTLE

-652 DVIGKMK
+652 DVIGRLPD
-659 NTSFIKAKPVIRHGG
+659 NGFLRAKPVIRHGEE
-674 PVELIPMPNIDD
+674 VEIIPKNGIED
-686 VAVNMVEKII
+686 I
-696 SFKKTGHKTIAVI
+696 SEDIVRRIKNYKKAGHKTIAVI
-709 CKTMEECEELLPLL
+709 CKTMDECEKLLPML
-723 KKADKNISIIT
+723 KIADKNLSIIT
-734 GNEKEYKSGIVIVPS
+734 GNEKEYKSGVVIVPS

-759 VLISNANNE
+759 VIISNANNQ

-792 IYYIREKSS
+792 IYYAGCKSS
-801 LLE
+801 LLSESVTSERIKKTD

>member
-1 MTLINIEVGRHNIK
+1 
-15 KPTDFFFCKF
+15 
-25 KAIIV
+25 
-30 WLVKKIQQGEEQSTM
+30 M

-51 AYKQELDRC
+51 AYKEELERC
-60 RFTLGYVEKSLE
+60 RYTLDYVEKSLE
-72 RALEKRTKVGNE
+72 RALEKRAKIGNE
-84 LENVKRHMTGDN
+84 LENVKKHMSGDS
-96 SADYTSIMV
+96 SADYTSVMV
-105 NTMLQNT
+105 NTLLHDT
-112 LALKVKNLY
+112 LALKVRNLY
-121 TARSKPYF
+121 TARNKPYF
-129 ARIDFQEAG
+129 ARVDFQE
-138 TNQTENLYIGKMSLA
+138 TDSVKTENLYIGKMSLA
-153 RDEDQEIV
+153 RDEDQEII

-174 EGRLGSSTYQ
+174 EGRLGNSSYE
-184 CPDGTI
+184 CPDGLI

-196 KRQFSINNGKLEEI
+196 KRQFAINNGQLEEI

-240 IQEEQNKIVRAP
+240 IQEEQNRIVRAP

-279 YTFEKSFEP
+279 YTFEKTFEP

-305 EVLPELGVDR
+305 EVLPELGVER

-345 VNHNATKEQIA
+345 VNHNAAGQQAA
-356 HNDAVRQASV
+356 HNDKVREASV
-366 LKTSMYFKDI
+366 LKTSMHFKDI
-376 IDEYIK
+376 IDNYIEK
-382 GIEQAFI
+382 IERNFI
-389 PKHDITLGTITI
+389 PKQDFMLGTKVIYT
-401 FSYEEINE
+401 YDEINN

-421 RRMNELKK
+421 QRMNEIKK
-429 SIVTRLKTSKQQI
+429 SLSTRLKTSKQQF
-442 ISQIESE
+442 ISQIEAE
-449 CDRKTARAK
+449 CDKKVALARIK
-458 ATITNEDERKKLIRE
+458 IPDEAARQKFVRE
-473 AFEKKDRVLAKIEK
+473 AFDKRDRVLEKIEK
-487 ISKTLVKEYVESLPK
+487 VSKTLVKEYVESLPK
-502 LSPYQYYKDLVEDK
+502 LSPYQYYFDLMEDSE
-516 ITFDRIVSKYADKE
+516 TFIELAGEYASRE
-530 VCEFTRQY
+530 TCEFARKY
-538 TLDILNSKI
+538 TLDILNSRQ

-560 YKIYGMDEKIP
+560 YKIYGMDEKVP

-578 EAQDFSAFQFYVLK
+578 EAQDFSAFQFFVLK
-592 KIVKESSFTILGD
+592 KIVKDSSFTILGD

-616 RQWEEIVNEV
+616 RKWEEIVEDV
-626 FEGKKCEFLTLE
+626 FDGRKCEFLTLE
-638 QSYRTTVEIMEAAN
+638 QSYRTTVEIMDAAN
-652 DVIGKMK
+652 NVMGKLESLEM
-659 NTSFIKAKPVIRHGG
+659 FRGKPVIRHGG
-674 PVELIPMPNIDD
+674 PVEYIRSASFND
-686 VAVNMVEKII
+686 VGEDISKKIKE
-696 SFKKTGHKTIAVI
+696 SQKQGHRTIAVI
-709 CKTMEECEELLPLL
+709 CKTMEECQKILPLL
-723 KKADKNISIIT
+723 KKDHKDISLIT

-759 VLISNANNE
+759 VLLSNVNRE
-768 NYTENELDIK
+768 NYTESELDTK
-778 LLYVAMTRPLHKLC
+778 LLYVAMTRPLHKLF
-792 IYYIREKSS
+792 IYYIGEKSK

>member
-1 MTLINIEVGRHNIK
+1 
-15 KPTDFFFCKF
+15 
-25 KAIIV
+25 
-30 WLVKKIQQGEEQSTM
+30 M

-51 AYKQELDRC
+51 AYREELERC
-60 RFTLGYVEKSLE
+60 RYTLDYVEKSLE
-72 RALEKRTKVGNE
+72 RALEKRAKIGNE
-84 LENVKRHMTGDN
+84 LEYVQRHMSGDS
-96 SADYTSIMV
+96 SADYTSVIV
-105 NTMLQNT
+105 NTMLHDT
-112 LALKVKNLY
+112 LALKVRNLY
-121 TARSKPYF
+121 TARNKPYF
-129 ARIDFQEAG
+129 ARVDFKESG
-138 TNQTENLYIGKMSLA
+138 TDKTENLYIGKMSLA
-153 RDEDQEIV
+153 RDEDQEII

-174 EGRLGSSTYQ
+174 EGRLGASSYI

-190 EGELLL
+190 DGDLLL
-196 KRQFSINNGKLEEI
+196 KRQFAINNGKLEEI

-240 IQEEQNKIVRAP
+240 IQEEQNRIVRAP

-279 YTFEKSFEP
+279 YTFEKTFEP

-305 EVLPELGVDR
+305 EVLPELGVER
-315 VKQTTFEDFAME
+315 VKQTTFEEFAME

-345 VNHNATKEQIA
+345 VNLNAKSEQA
-356 HNDAVRQASV
+356 AYNDRVREASV
-366 LKTSMYFKDI
+366 LKTSMHFKEI
-376 IDEYIK
+376 IDNYILK
-382 GIEQAFI
+382 IEKAFI
-389 PKHDITLGTITI
+389 PGQDFMLGTKVIYT
-401 FSYEEINE
+401 YDEINN

-421 RRMNELKK
+421 QRMNEIKK
-429 SIVTRLKTSKQQI
+429 SLASRLKISKQQFI
-442 ISQIESE
+442 TQIEAE
-449 CDRKTARAK
+449 CDKKVALARLKIPDEAERQK
-458 ATITNEDERKKLIRE
+458 AVLE
-473 AFEKKDRVLAKIEK
+473 AFEKRDRVIEKIEK
-487 ISKTLVKEYVESLPK
+487 VSKTLVKEYVESLPK
-502 LSPYQYYKDLVEDK
+502 LSPYQYYCELMEDSGA
-516 ITFDRIVSKYADKE
+516 FNELAGSYASAE

-538 TLDILNSKI
+538 TLEILKSKQ

-560 YKIYGMDEKIP
+560 YKIYGMDEKVP

-578 EAQDFSAFQFYVLK
+578 EAQDFSAFQFFVLK
-592 KIVKESSFTILGD
+592 KIVKDSSFTILGD

-616 RQWEEIVNEV
+616 RQWEEIVEEV
-626 FEGKKCEFLTLE
+626 FEGRKCEFLTLE

-652 DVIGKMK
+652 AVMGKLESLAM
-659 NTSFIKAKPVIRHGG
+659 FRGKPVIRHGE
-674 PVELIPMPNIDD
+674 PVEYIFKPSFND
-686 VAVNMVEKII
+686 VAGDISKKIEAY
-696 SFKKTGHKTIAVI
+696 KKLGHKTIAVI
-709 CKTMEECEELLPLL
+709 CKTMEECRQILPFL
-723 KKADKNISIIT
+723 KKSHTDVGLIT
-734 GNEKEYKSGIVIVPS
+734 GNENEYKSGIVIVPS

-759 VLISNANNE
+759 VLLSNANRE
-768 NYTENELDIK
+768 NYPESELDTK

-792 IYYIREKSS
+792 IYYVGDKSA

>member
-1 MTLINIEVGRHNIK
+1 
-15 KPTDFFFCKF
+15 
-25 KAIIV
+25 
-30 WLVKKIQQGEEQSTM
+30 M

-51 AYKQELDRC
+51 AYKEELERC
-60 RFTLGYVEKSLE
+60 RYTLDYVEKSLKK
-72 RALEKRTKVGNE
+72 ALEKREKIGNE
-84 LENVKRHMTGDN
+84 LESVQKHMSGDS

-105 NTMLQNT
+105 NTMLHDT

-121 TARSKPYF
+121 TARGKPYF
-129 ARIDFQEAG
+129 ARVDYKE
-138 TNQTENLYIGKMSLA
+138 NDSDRTEKLYIGKMSLS

-174 EGRLGSSTYQ
+174 EGRLGPSSYE
-184 CPDGTI
+184 CPDGI
-190 EGELLL
+190 INGELLL
-196 KRQFSINNGKLEEI
+196 KRQFSINNGSLDEI

-279 YTFEKSFEP
+279 YTFEKSFDP

-315 VKQTTFEDFAME
+315 VKQTTFEEFSME
-327 LIGKKFKLT
+327 LIGKKFKLR
-336 DANDKLNMF
+336 DANEKLNMF
-345 VNHNATKEQIA
+345 VNHNVTEEQIM
-356 HNDAVRQASV
+356 HNNLVRGSSI
-366 LKTSMYFKDI
+366 LKTSMDFKDI
-376 IDEYIK
+376 IDEYLK
-382 GIEQAFI
+382 EIELSFI
-389 PKHDITLGTITI
+389 PKKDITLGTKVI
-401 FSYEEINE
+401 FSYEELNN

-421 RRMNELKK
+421 QRMNEIKK
-429 SIVTRLKTSKQQI
+429 SIKTRLKTSKDQFIQQI
-442 ISQIESE
+442 HAE
-449 CDRKTARAK
+449 CDKKVARAR
-458 ATITNEDERKKLIRE
+458 AGIADASERQRCILE
-473 AFEKKDRVLAKIEK
+473 AFEKRDRVLEKIEK
-487 ISKTLVKEYVESLPK
+487 AAKSLIKDYVASLPK
-502 LSPYQYYKDLVEDK
+502 LSPYQYYVDLMKNTEV
-516 ITFDRIVSKYADKE
+516 FNRIVAKYTDEETCKFIRE
-530 VCEFTRQY
+530 Y
-538 TLDILNSKI
+538 TLDILNSGGI
-547 LELEDLAPIIYLK
+547 EQEDLAPIIYLK
-560 YKIYGMDEKIP
+560 YKVYGMDEKIP
-571 VKHIVID
+571 VRHIVID
-578 EAQDFSAFQFYVLK
+578 EAQDFSAFQFYVMK
-592 KIVKESSFTILGD
+592 KIVKDSSFTILGD
-605 LCQGIHSYRGV
+605 LCQGIHFYRGV
-616 RQWEEIVNEV
+616 RNWDEVVNNV

-652 DVIGKMK
+652 NVMEKLDNKDLVR
-659 NTSFIKAKPVIRHGG
+659 AKPVIRHGE
-674 PVELIPMPNIDD
+674 PVEYIQKNDISD
-686 VAVNMVEKII
+686 VAADIVEKIEQA
-696 SFKKTGHKTIAVI
+696 KKLGHKTIAVI
-709 CKTMEECEELLPLL
+709 CKTMEECSQILPMI

-734 GNEKEYKSGIVIVPS
+734 GNEKEYKSGIVVVPS

-759 VLISNANNE
+759 VLISNASSE
-768 NYTENELDIK
+768 YYTKSDLDIK

-792 IYYIREKSS
+792 IYHTGEISN
-801 LLE
+801 LLR

>member
-1 MTLINIEVGRHNIK
+1 
-15 KPTDFFFCKF
+15 
-25 KAIIV
+25 
-30 WLVKKIQQGEEQSTM
+30 M

-51 AYKQELDRC
+51 AYKQELERC
-60 RFTLGYVEKSLE
+60 RYTLDYVEKSLE
-72 RALEKRTKVGNE
+72 RALEKRTKVSNE
-84 LENVKRHMTGDN
+84 LDNVKRHMTGDN

-105 NTMLQNT
+105 NTMLQDT

-121 TARSKPYF
+121 TAKSKPYF
-129 ARIDFQEAG
+129 ARIDFQETG
-138 TNQTENLYIGKMSLA
+138 TSETENLYIGKMSLA

-174 EGRLGSSTYQ
+174 EGRLGNSSYL

-190 EGELLL
+190 DGDLLL
-196 KRQFSINNGKLEEI
+196 KRQFSINDGKLEEI

-305 EVLPELGVDR
+305 EVLPELGVER

-327 LIGKKFKLT
+327 LIGKNFKLT

-356 HNDAVRQASV
+356 HNTLVRQASV

-382 GIEQAFI
+382 EIELAFI
-389 PKHDITLGTITI
+389 PKHDITLGTKVI

-421 RRMNELKK
+421 KRMNEIKK
-429 SIVTRLKTSKQQI
+429 SITTRLKTSKQQF

-449 CDRKTARAK
+449 CDRKAAIARATISNEEERHK
-458 ATITNEDERKKLIRE
+458 VITNAL
-473 AFEKKDRVLAKIEK
+473 EKRDRILDKIEK
-487 ISKTLVKEYVESLPK
+487 ISKTLVKEYVDSLPK
-502 LSPYQYYKDLVEDK
+502 LSPYQYYKDIIEDK
-516 ITFDRIVSKYADKE
+516 NTFHKIVSKYAVQE
-530 VCEFTRQY
+530 VCGFTRQY
-538 TLDILNSKI
+538 TLDILDNKM

-592 KIVKESSFTILGD
+592 KIVKDSSFTILGD

-616 RQWEEIVNEV
+616 RQWEDIVNEV
-626 FEGKKCEFLTLE
+626 FEGKRCEFLTLE

-652 DVIGKMK
+652 NVIGKLEN
-659 NTSFIKAKPVIRHGG
+659 NTLLRAKPVIRHGE
-674 PVELIPMPNIDD
+674 PVELISKTDINATAEDVVQRIKALKNI
-686 VAVNMVEKII
+686 
-696 SFKKTGHKTIAVI
+696 GHKTIAVI
-709 CKTMEECEELLPLL
+709 CKTMEECEQMLPLINE
-723 KKADKNISIIT
+723 ADKNISIIT

-759 VLISNANNE
+759 VLISNANSE
-768 NYTENELDIK
+768 NYTDNELDIK

-792 IYYIREKSS
+792 IYYVGQKS
-801 LLE
+801 LLF

>member
-1 MTLINIEVGRHNIK
+1 
-15 KPTDFFFCKF
+15 
-25 KAIIV
+25 
-30 WLVKKIQQGEEQSTM
+30 M

-51 AYKQELDRC
+51 AYKEELERC
-60 RFTLGYVEKSLE
+60 RYTLDYVEKSLKK
-72 RALEKRTKVGNE
+72 ALEKREKIGNE
-84 LENVKRHMTGDN
+84 LESVQKHMSGDS

-105 NTMLQNT
+105 NTMLHDT

-121 TARSKPYF
+121 TARGKPYF
-129 ARIDFQEAG
+129 ARVDYKE
-138 TNQTENLYIGKMSLA
+138 NDSDSTEKLYIGKMSLS

-174 EGRLGSSTYQ
+174 EGRLGPSSYE
-184 CPDGTI
+184 CPDGI
-190 EGELLL
+190 INGELLL
-196 KRQFSINNGKLEEI
+196 KRQFSINNGSLDEI

-279 YTFEKSFEP
+279 YTFEKSFDP

-315 VKQTTFEDFAME
+315 VKQTTFEEFSME
-327 LIGKKFKLT
+327 LIGKKFKLR
-336 DANDKLNMF
+336 DANEKLNMF
-345 VNHNATKEQIA
+345 VNHNVTEEQIM
-356 HNDAVRQASV
+356 HNNLVRGSSI
-366 LKTSMYFKDI
+366 LKTSMDFKDI
-376 IDEYIK
+376 IDEYLK
-382 GIEQAFI
+382 EIELSFI
-389 PKHDITLGTITI
+389 PKKDITLGTKVI
-401 FSYEEINE
+401 FSFEELNN

-421 RRMNELKK
+421 QRMNEIKK
-429 SIVTRLKTSKQQI
+429 SIKTRLKTSKDQFIQQI
-442 ISQIESE
+442 HAE
-449 CDRKTARAK
+449 CDKKVARAR
-458 ATITNEDERKKLIRE
+458 AGIADTSERQRCILE
-473 AFEKKDRVLAKIEK
+473 AFEKRDRVLEKIEK
-487 ISKTLVKEYVESLPK
+487 AAKSLIKDYVASLPK
-502 LSPYQYYKDLVEDK
+502 LSPYQYYVDLMKNTEV
-516 ITFDRIVSKYADKE
+516 FNRIVAKYTDEETCKFIRE
-530 VCEFTRQY
+530 Y
-538 TLDILNSKI
+538 TLDILNSGGI
-547 LELEDLAPIIYLK
+547 EQEDLAPIIYLK
-560 YKIYGMDEKIP
+560 YKVYGMDEKIP
-571 VKHIVID
+571 VRHIVID
-578 EAQDFSAFQFYVLK
+578 EAQDFSAFQFYVMK
-592 KIVKESSFTILGD
+592 KIVKDSSFTILGD
-605 LCQGIHSYRGV
+605 LCQGIHFYRGV
-616 RQWEEIVNEV
+616 RNWDEVVNNV

-652 DVIGKMK
+652 NVMEKLDNKDLVR
-659 NTSFIKAKPVIRHGG
+659 AKPVIRHGE
-674 PVELIPMPNIDD
+674 PVEYIQKNDISD
-686 VAVNMVEKII
+686 VAADIVEKIEQA
-696 SFKKTGHKTIAVI
+696 KKLGHKTIAVI
-709 CKTMEECEELLPLL
+709 CKTMEECSQILPMI

-734 GNEKEYKSGIVIVPS
+734 GNEKEYKSGIVVVPS

-759 VLISNANNE
+759 VLISNASSE
-768 NYTENELDIK
+768 YYTKSDLDIK

-792 IYYIREKSS
+792 IYHTGEISN
-801 LLE
+801 LLK

>member
-1 MTLINIEVGRHNIK
+1 
-15 KPTDFFFCKF
+15 
-25 KAIIV
+25 
-30 WLVKKIQQGEEQSTM
+30 M

-51 AYKQELDRC
+51 AYKEELERC
-60 RFTLGYVEKSLE
+60 RYTLDYVEKSLE
-72 RALEKRTKVGNE
+72 RALEKRAKIGNE
-84 LENVKRHMTGDN
+84 LENVKKHMSGDS
-96 SADYTSIMV
+96 SADYTSVMV
-105 NTMLQNT
+105 NTLLHDT
-112 LALKVKNLY
+112 LALKVRNLY
-121 TARSKPYF
+121 TARNKPYF
-129 ARIDFQEAG
+129 ARVDFQE
-138 TNQTENLYIGKMSLA
+138 TDSVKTENLYIGKMSLA
-153 RDEDQEIV
+153 RDEDQEII

-174 EGRLGSSTYQ
+174 EGRLGNSSYE
-184 CPDGTI
+184 CPDGLI

-196 KRQFSINNGKLEEI
+196 KRQFAINNGQLEEI

-240 IQEEQNKIVRAP
+240 IQEEQNRIVRAP

-279 YTFEKSFEP
+279 YTFEKTFEP

-305 EVLPELGVDR
+305 EVLPELGVER

-345 VNHNATKEQIA
+345 VNHNAAGQQAA
-356 HNDAVRQASV
+356 HNDKVREASV
-366 LKTSMYFKDI
+366 LKTSMHFKDI
-376 IDEYIK
+376 IDNYIEK
-382 GIEQAFI
+382 IERNFI
-389 PKHDITLGTITI
+389 PKQDFMLGTKVIYT
-401 FSYEEINE
+401 YDEINN

-421 RRMNELKK
+421 QRMNEIKK
-429 SIVTRLKTSKQQI
+429 SLSTRLKTSKQQFI
-442 ISQIESE
+442 LQIEAE
-449 CDRKTARAK
+449 CDKKVALARIK
-458 ATITNEDERKKLIRE
+458 IPDEAARQKFVRE
-473 AFEKKDRVLAKIEK
+473 AFDKRDRVLEKIEK
-487 ISKTLVKEYVESLPK
+487 VSKTLVKEYVESLPK
-502 LSPYQYYKDLVEDK
+502 LSPYQYYFDLMEDSE
-516 ITFDRIVSKYADKE
+516 TFIELAGEYASRE
-530 VCEFTRQY
+530 TCEFARKY
-538 TLDILNSKI
+538 TLDILNSRQ

-560 YKIYGMDEKIP
+560 YKIYGMDEKVP

-578 EAQDFSAFQFYVLK
+578 EAQDFSAFQFFVLK
-592 KIVKESSFTILGD
+592 KIVKDSSFTILGD

-616 RQWEEIVNEV
+616 RKWEEIVEDV
-626 FEGKKCEFLTLE
+626 FDGRKCEFLTLE
-638 QSYRTTVEIMEAAN
+638 QSYRTTVEIMDAAN
-652 DVIGKMK
+652 NVMGKLESLEM
-659 NTSFIKAKPVIRHGG
+659 FRGKPVIRHGG
-674 PVELIPMPNIDD
+674 PVEYIRSASFND
-686 VAVNMVEKII
+686 VGEDISKKIKE
-696 SFKKTGHKTIAVI
+696 SQKQGHRTIAVI
-709 CKTMEECEELLPLL
+709 CKTMEECQKILPLL
-723 KKADKNISIIT
+723 KKDHKDISLIT

-759 VLISNANNE
+759 VLLSNVNRE
-768 NYTENELDIK
+768 NYTESELDTK
-778 LLYVAMTRPLHKLC
+778 LLYVAMTRPLHKLF
-792 IYYIREKSS
+792 IYYIGEKSK

>member
-1 MTLINIEVGRHNIK
+1 
-15 KPTDFFFCKF
+15 
-25 KAIIV
+25 
-30 WLVKKIQQGEEQSTM
+30 M

-51 AYKQELDRC
+51 AYKEELERC
-60 RFTLGYVEKSLE
+60 RYTLDYVEKSLE
-72 RALEKRTKVGNE
+72 RALERRTKISDE
-84 LENVKRHMTGDN
+84 LENVKRHMSGDS
-96 SADYTSIMV
+96 SADYTSILV
-105 NTMLQNT
+105 NTMLQDT
-112 LALKVKNLY
+112 LALKVRNLY
-121 TARSKPYF
+121 TARGKPYF
-129 ARIDFQEAG
+129 ARVDFKEDD
-138 TNQTENLYIGKMSLA
+138 TVRTEQLYIGKMSLA
-153 RDEDQEIV
+153 RDEDQEII

-174 EGRLGSSTYQ
+174 EGRLGKSGYV

-196 KRQFSINNGKLEEI
+196 KRQFSINSGKLEEI

-279 YTFEKSFEP
+279 YTFEKTFEP

-305 EVLPELGVDR
+305 EVLPELGVER

-327 LIGKKFKLT
+327 LIGKRFKLT
-336 DANDKLNMF
+336 DANEKLNRF
-345 VNHNATKEQIA
+345 VNLNGTA
-356 HNDAVRQASV
+356 RQADLNTLLREASE
-366 LKTSMYFKDI
+366 LKTSMNFKEI
-376 IDEYIK
+376 IDEHILK
-382 GIEQAFI
+382 IERQFI
-389 PKHDITLGTITI
+389 PKKDLMLGTKVIYT
-401 FSYEEINE
+401 YEEINN

-421 RRMNELKK
+421 QRMNEIKK
-429 SIVTRLKTSKQQI
+429 SLNSRLKTAKQQFT
-442 ISQIESE
+442 SQIEAE
-449 CDRKTARAK
+449 CDRKVAAARMQA
-458 ATITNEDERKKLIRE
+458 ANEEERQRIVRE
-473 AFEKKDRVLAKIEK
+473 AFEKRDRVLGKIEK
-487 ISKTLVKEYVESLPK
+487 ASKTLVKEYLEELPK
-502 LSPYQYYKDLVEDK
+502 LSPYQYYVELMEDTEGFDLLAG
-516 ITFDRIVSKYADKE
+516 RYAGRE
-530 VCEFTRQY
+530 ICEFTREY
-538 TLDILNSKI
+538 TLEILEKKQ

-560 YKIYGMDEKIP
+560 YKIYGIDEKVP

-578 EAQDFSAFQFYVLK
+578 EAQDFSAFQFFVLK
-592 KIVKESSFTILGD
+592 NIVKDSSFTILGD

-616 RQWEEIVNEV
+616 RQWEEIVDKV
-626 FEGKKCEFLTLE
+626 FDGKKCEFLTLE

-652 DVIGKMK
+652 GVMGKLEELVRFRG
-659 NTSFIKAKPVIRHGG
+659 TPVIRHGEE
-674 PVELIPMPNIDD
+674 VEYIQRDSFET
-686 VAVNMVEKII
+686 VAKDI
-696 SFKKTGHKTIAVI
+696 SQRLTGFKDKGLRTVAVI
-709 CKTMEECEELLPLL
+709 CKTMEECHQLLPLL
-723 KKADKNISIIT
+723 KKEHKDINLIT
-734 GNEKEYKSGIVIVPS
+734 GNEMEYRTGMVIVPS
-749 YLSKGLEFDV
+749 YLSKGLEFDA
-759 VLISNANNE
+759 VLLSNANRE
-768 NYTENELDIK
+768 NYSENALDTK

-792 IYYIREKSS
+792 IYYVGERSR

>member
-1 MTLINIEVGRHNIK
+1 
-15 KPTDFFFCKF
+15 
-25 KAIIV
+25 
-30 WLVKKIQQGEEQSTM
+30 M

-51 AYKQELDRC
+51 AYKQELERC
-60 RFTLGYVEKSLE
+60 RYTLDYVGKSLE
-72 RALEKRTKVGNE
+72 HALEKRTKISNE
-84 LENVKRHMTGDN
+84 LENVKRHMSGDS

-105 NTMLQNT
+105 NTMLQDT

-121 TARSKPYF
+121 TAKSKPYF
-129 ARIDFQEAG
+129 ARIDFNENG
-138 TNQTENLYIGKMSLA
+138 TSQCENLYIGKMSLA
-153 RDEDQEIV
+153 RDEDQEII

-174 EGRLGSSTYQ
+174 EGRLGASSYM
-184 CPDGTI
+184 CPDGNI
-190 EGELLL
+190 EGQLLL
-196 KRQFSINNGKLEEI
+196 KRQFTINNGILEEI

-305 EVLPELGVDR
+305 EVLPELGVER

-336 DANDKLNMF
+336 DANSKLNMF
-345 VNHNATKEQIA
+345 VNHNAIKGEIE
-356 HNDAVRQASV
+356 HNSSVRQASV

-382 GIEQAFI
+382 EIELAFI
-389 PKHDITLGTITI
+389 PKNDIMLGTKVI
-401 FSYEEINE
+401 FTYGEINH

-421 RRMNELKK
+421 KRMNEIKK
-429 SIVTRLKTSKQQI
+429 SITTRLKTSKEQF
-442 ISQIESE
+442 ISQIEAE
-449 CDRKTARAK
+449 CDRKIARIRTTVSAS
-458 ATITNEDERKKLIRE
+458 EQQELINK
-473 AFEKKDRVLAKIEK
+473 AFEKRDRVLGKIEI
-487 ISKTLVKEYVESLPK
+487 ISKTLVKEYVDSLPK
-502 LSPYQYYKDLVEDK
+502 LSPYQYYRDLMEDSA
-516 ITFDRIVSKYADKE
+516 TFNRIVGKYAE
-530 VCEFTRQY
+530 SSVCEFTRKY
-538 TLDILNSKI
+538 TLDILNSKK

-592 KIVKESSFTILGD
+592 NIVKESSFTILGD

-616 RQWEEIVNEV
+616 RTWEEIVNEV

-652 DVIGKMK
+652 NVIEKLE
-659 NTSFIKAKPVIRHGG
+659 NNELLKAKPVIRHGE
-674 PVELIPMPNIDD
+674 PVDILPMNDIED
-686 VAVNMVEKII
+686 VAMDIVKRIREAKER
-696 SFKKTGHKTIAVI
+696 GHKTIAVI
-709 CKTMEECEELLPLL
+709 CKTMDECEMMLPLL
-723 KKADKNISIIT
+723 KKADEGICIIT
-734 GNEKEYKSGIVIVPS
+734 GNENEYKSGVVIVPS

-759 VLISNANNE
+759 VIISNANKK
-768 NYTENELDIK
+768 NYKENELDIK

-792 IYYIREKSS
+792 IYFIGEKSP

>member
-1 MTLINIEVGRHNIK
+1 
-15 KPTDFFFCKF
+15 
-25 KAIIV
+25 
-30 WLVKKIQQGEEQSTM
+30 M

-51 AYKQELDRC
+51 AYKQELERC
-60 RFTLGYVEKSLE
+60 RYTLDYVEKSLE
-72 RALEKRTKVGNE
+72 RALEKRVKVGNE
-84 LENVKRHMTGDN
+84 LDNVKRHMTGDN

-105 NTMLQNT
+105 NTMLQDT

-121 TARSKPYF
+121 TAKGKPYF
-129 ARIDFQEAG
+129 ARIDFRETEASKI
-138 TNQTENLYIGKMSLA
+138 ENLYIGKMSLA
-153 RDEDQEIV
+153 RDEDQEI
-161 IVDWRAP
+161 IIIDWRAP

-174 EGRLGSSTYQ
+174 EARLGSSSYL
-184 CPDGTI
+184 CPGGTI

-305 EVLPELGVDR
+305 EVLPELGVER
-315 VKQTTFEDFAME
+315 VKQTTFEDFSME
-327 LIGKKFKLT
+327 LIGKKFRLT

-345 VNHNATKEQIA
+345 VNHNATKEQIK
-356 HNDAVRQASV
+356 HNNLVRQASV

-382 GIEQAFI
+382 KIELSFI
-389 PKHDITLGTITI
+389 PKHDLTLGTKVI
-401 FSYEEINE
+401 FSFEELNE

-421 RRMNELKK
+421 QRMNEIKK
-429 SIVTRLKTSKQQI
+429 SISTRLKTSKQQF

-449 CDRKTARAK
+449 CDRKAARVRE
-458 ATITNEDERKKLIRE
+458 TINDETERQKIIRS
-473 AFEKKDRVLAKIEK
+473 AFEKKDRVLEKIEK
-487 ISKTLVKEYVESLPK
+487 ISKTLVKDYVNSLPK
-502 LSPYQYYKDLVEDK
+502 LSPFQYYKDLMEDTN
-516 ITFDRIVSKYADKE
+516 TFNEIVSKYSEQE

-538 TLDILNSKI
+538 TLDILDSKM

-571 VKHIVID
+571 VRHIVID

-592 KIVKESSFTILGD
+592 KIVRDSSFTILGD

-616 RQWEEIVNEV
+616 RQWEDIVNEV

-652 DVIGKMK
+652 NVIEKLE
-659 NTSFIKAKPVIRHGG
+659 NNALVRAKPVIRHGE
-674 PVELIPMPNIDD
+674 PVELIL
-686 VAVNMVEKII
+686 
-696 SFKKTGHKTIAVI
+696 KTDIFDTAEDIVVRIKASKNKGHKTIAVI
-709 CKTMEECEELLPLL
+709 CKTMEECEQLLPLL

-734 GNEKEYKSGIVIVPS
+734 GNEKEYKSGIVLVPS

-759 VLISNANNE
+759 VLISNANSQ

-778 LLYVAMTRPLHKLC
+778 LLYVAMTRPLHELC
-792 IYYIREKSS
+792 IYYVGERSM
-801 LLE
+801 LLG

>member
-1 MTLINIEVGRHNIK
+1 
-15 KPTDFFFCKF
+15 
-25 KAIIV
+25 
-30 WLVKKIQQGEEQSTM
+30 M

-60 RFTLGYVEKSLE
+60 RYTLEYVEKSLE
-72 RALEKRTKVGNE
+72 RALEKRKKIGSE
-84 LENVKRHMTGDN
+84 LENVKRHMSGDS

-105 NTMLQNT
+105 NSMLHDS

-129 ARIDFQEAG
+129 ARIDFKEDGAKK
-138 TNQTENLYIGKMSLA
+138 TENLYIGKMSLA

-174 EGRLGSSTYQ
+174 EGRIGHSSYL

-190 EGELLL
+190 EGDLLL
-196 KRQFSINNGKLEEI
+196 KRQFAINEGKLEEI

-279 YTFEKSFEP
+279 YTFEKTFEP

-305 EVLPELGVDR
+305 EVLPELGVER

-327 LIGKKFKLT
+327 LIGKKYKLT

-345 VNHNATKEQIA
+345 VNYNATSEQVV
-356 HNDAVRQASV
+356 HNTHVRNASI
-366 LKTSMYFKDI
+366 LKTSMHFRDI

-382 GIEQAFI
+382 EIEEAFI
-389 PKHDITLGTITI
+389 PKHDITLGTKVI
-401 FSYEEINE
+401 FSYEELNE
-409 LFLTQYG
+409 MFLTQYG

-421 RRMNELKK
+421 QRMNELKK
-429 SIVTRLKTSKQQI
+429 SISTRLKTSKEQFITQI
-442 ISQIESE
+442 NAE
-449 CDRKTARAK
+449 CDRKVARARVS
-458 ATITNEDERKKLIRE
+458 ISDEKERQEVIIA
-473 AFEKKDRVLAKIEK
+473 AFQKRDRVIEKIEK
-487 ISKTLVKEYVESLPK
+487 ASKTLVKEYVESLPK
-502 LSPYQYYKDLVEDK
+502 LSPFQYYRDLMEDK
-516 ITFDRIVSKYADKE
+516 IAFNRIVSKYTDE
-530 VCEFTRQY
+530 DICEFTRKY
-538 TLDILNSKI
+538 TLNILDSKR

-571 VKHIVID
+571 VKHIVVD

-592 KIVKESSFTILGD
+592 KIVKDSSFTILGD

-652 DVIGKMK
+652 NVISKLE
-659 NTSFIKAKPVIRHGG
+659 NTKLLRAKPVIRHGAL
-674 PVELIPMPNIDD
+674 VEVVSMPNIDA
-686 VAVNMVEKII
+686 VADDMLKRIHNAKEE
-696 SFKKTGHKTIAVI
+696 GHKTIAVI
-709 CKTMEECEELLPLL
+709 CKTMDECEQLLPIL
-723 KKADKNISIIT
+723 KKAEKDISVIT

-749 YLSKGLEFDV
+749 YLSKGLEFDM
-759 VLISNANNE
+759 VLISNASQE

-792 IYYIREKSS
+792 IYYVGGKSV
-801 LLE
+801 LL

>member
-1 MTLINIEVGRHNIK
+1 
-15 KPTDFFFCKF
+15 
-25 KAIIV
+25 
-30 WLVKKIQQGEEQSTM
+30 M

-51 AYKQELDRC
+51 AYKEELERC
-60 RFTLGYVEKSLE
+60 RYTLDYVKKSLE
-72 RALEKRTKVGNE
+72 RAIEKRKKVGNE
-84 LENVKRHMTGDN
+84 LDNVQRHMSGDS

-105 NTMLQNT
+105 NTLIHDA
-112 LALKVKNLY
+112 LALKIKNLH
-121 TARSKPYF
+121 TAKSKPYF
-129 ARIDFQEAG
+129 ARIDFLEDD
-138 TNQTENLYIGKMSLA
+138 TKKIEKLYIGKMSLA
-153 RDEDQEIV
+153 RDEDQEII

-174 EGRLGSSTYQ
+174 EGRLGASSYE

-190 EGELLL
+190 EGQLLL
-196 KRQFSINNGKLEEI
+196 KRQFSINNGELEEI

-305 EVLPELGVDR
+305 EVLPELGVER
-315 VKQTTFEDFAME
+315 VNQTTFEDFSME

-336 DANDKLNMF
+336 DSNYKLNKF
-345 VNHNATKEQIA
+345 VNYNTTDEQIS
-356 HNDAVRQASV
+356 NNNLIRQASIV
-366 LKTSMYFKDI
+366 KTSMYFKDI

-382 GIEQAFI
+382 IIEFSFI
-389 PKHDITLGTITI
+389 PKQDIMLGTKVI
-401 FSYEEINE
+401 FTYEEINN
-409 LFLTQYG
+409 LFTTQYA

-421 RRMNELKK
+421 QRMNEIKK
-429 SIVTRLKTSKQQI
+429 SITTRLKASKQDF
-442 ISQIESE
+442 ISQIEFE
-449 CDRKTARAK
+449 CDRKIAKIRASK
-458 ATITNEDERKKLIRE
+458 IDEKEKQELVIK
-473 AFEKKDRVLAKIEK
+473 AFEKRDRVIGKIEK
-487 ISKTLVKEYVESLPK
+487 VTKTLVKEYLDTLPK
-502 LSPYQYYKDLVEDK
+502 ISPYQYYIDLMKNAD
-516 ITFDRIVSKYADKE
+516 TFDSIASKYIDKE
-530 VCEFTRQY
+530 VCKFTREY
-538 TLDILNSKI
+538 TLSVLNNKM

-578 EAQDFSAFQFYVLK
+578 EAQDFSAFQFFVLK
-592 KIVKESSFTILGD
+592 KIVKDSSFTILGD

-616 RQWEEIVNEV
+616 RSWEEIVENV
-626 FEGKKCEFLTLE
+626 FEGKKCEYLTLE
-638 QSYRTTVEIMEAAN
+638 QSYRTTIEIMDAAN
-652 DVIGKMK
+652 NVIDKLQNSELLKG
-659 NTSFIKAKPVIRHGG
+659 KPVIRHGE
-674 PVELIPMPNIDD
+674 PVEIISKSDIDETAKD
-686 VAVNMVEKII
+686 ICQKII
-696 SFKKTGHKTIAVI
+696 ESKAKGHKTIAVI
-709 CKTMEECEELLPLL
+709 CKTSEECELFLPLL
-723 KKADKNISIIT
+723 KRADKDITVIT

-759 VLISNANNE
+759 VLISNANRH
-768 NYTENELDIK
+768 NYTENELDVK
-778 LLYVAMTRPLHKLC
+778 LLYVAMTRPLHKLL
-792 IYYIREKSS
+792 IYYVGEKTK
-801 LLE
+801 LLD

>member
-1 MTLINIEVGRHNIK
+1 
-15 KPTDFFFCKF
+15 
-25 KAIIV
+25 
-30 WLVKKIQQGEEQSTM
+30 M

-51 AYKQELDRC
+51 AYKQELERC
-60 RFTLGYVEKSLE
+60 RYTLDYVEKSLE
-72 RALEKRTKVGNE
+72 RALEKRTKVGKE

-105 NTMLQNT
+105 NTMLQDT
-112 LALKVKNLY
+112 LALKVKNLH
-121 TARSKPYF
+121 TAIGKPYF
-129 ARIDFQEAG
+129 ARIDFKESG
-138 TNQTENLYIGKMSLA
+138 TSQIENLYIGKMSLT
-153 RDEDQEIV
+153 RDENQEIV

-174 EGRLGSSTYQ
+174 EGRLGNSSYI

-190 EGELLL
+190 DGELLL
-196 KRQFSINNGKLEEI
+196 KRQFSINNGILEEI

-305 EVLPELGVDR
+305 EVLPELGVER

-345 VNHNATKEQIA
+345 VNHNATKEQIT
-356 HNDAVRQASV
+356 HNTLVRQASV
-366 LKTSMYFKDI
+366 LKTSMNFKDI

-382 GIEQAFI
+382 EIELAFI
-389 PKHDITLGTITI
+389 PKQDITLGTKVI
-401 FSYEEINE
+401 FSYEEMNE

-421 RRMNELKK
+421 QRMNEIKK
-429 SIVTRLKTSKQQI
+429 SITTRLKTSKQQFI
-442 ISQIESE
+442 LQIESE
-449 CDRKTARAK
+449 CDRKAAKARA
-458 ATITNEDERKKLIRE
+458 TISDEIERQEIIRT
-473 AFEKKDRVLAKIEK
+473 AFEKRDRILEKIEK
-487 ISKTLVKEYVESLPK
+487 ISKTLVKEYVASLPK
-502 LSPYQYYKDLVEDK
+502 LSPYQYYKDLMDDSN
-516 ITFDRIVSKYADKE
+516 TFKKIVSRYTGQE

-538 TLDILNSKI
+538 TLDILNNKM

-578 EAQDFSAFQFYVLK
+578 EAQDFSVFQFYVLK
-592 KIVKESSFTILGD
+592 KIVKDSSFTILGD

-616 RQWEEIVNEV
+616 RQWEDIVNEV
-626 FEGKKCEFLTLE
+626 FEGRKCEFLTLE

-652 DVIGKMK
+652 NVIAKLE
-659 NTSFIKAKPVIRHGG
+659 NNALLRAKPVIRHGG
-674 PVELIPMPNIDD
+674 PVELISKTDINDTSEDI
-686 VAVNMVEKII
+686 VQRII
-696 SFKKTGHKTIAVI
+696 SLKEEGHKTIAVI
-709 CKTMEECEELLPLL
+709 CKTMEECEQMLPLL
-723 KKADKNISIIT
+723 KEADKNISIIT

-759 VLISNANNE
+759 VIISNANSG
-768 NYTENELDIK
+768 NYTDNELDIK
-778 LLYVAMTRPLHKLC
+778 LLYVAMTRPLHKLY
-792 IYYIREKSS
+792 IYFVGEKSI
-801 LLE
+801 LL